1 MREFAARSR
10 KSRGRERKAMP
21 DYKWPDAEHRTLIGK
36 RTLRVDSPDKVSGQ
50 ARYTYDVKRPG
61 LLFGKMLRAPYA
73 HCKVVSIDI
82 SAAEKMPGVK
92 GIQIVQ
98 KAGSTIH
105 WAGDEVVA
113 VAAVDEATAED
124 AARAIQVQYE
134 KLPHLV
140 SDAEPP
146 AGAGESQGPLSIDD
160 LGDMLDNQVPERQII
175 SMIQEYGISFTPTDQ
190 DVKEAKE
197 EGVPASIIEAVQKAT
212 VHPEAAGKT
221 TKSNYV
227 KAASQTQADG
237 EKAFAECDAV
247 AEGLYGAPVITHCCM
262 EAHGSTSEWTDADH
276 LFVHMSTQNVSGIA
290 GQMAE
295 PLKVPAANIRVHQDH
310 VGGGFGSKFGPDRWG
325 IVTAELSKKADG
337 KPVRMMLERDS
348 ELKVAGARPS
358 AYARVKVGA
367 KKDGTLVVWQ
377 SQSWGTGGPGGGGM
391 PPIPYCFSIP
401 NQRKEHTAIRNNIGP
416 ARAWRAPN
424 HPQAAVLTM
433 CALDD
438 LAAQLKMDPY
448 EFFLKNIELTRLP
461 QVYKD
466 EFPIAAELIGWKE
479 KWRPRGMNL
488 SGNIARGVGLS
499 LHTWGGRGHASDCD
513 LSIHPDGSV
522 DIKMGTQDIG
532 TGTRTCIAVVA
543 ADALGLRAE
552 DIKLY
557 IGDTLYPPSGGSGGS
572 TTPGGVSSST
582 RRAVVDARDALLA
595 KVAPALKA
603 QAEDLEARDGR
614 VQVKSDPSRSLTWKE
629 ACSKIGATPITAHG
643 HNDQAA
649 AKNKP
654 DLTNSGVGGVQ
665 MAEVEVDIETGI
677 VKVTKMVAVQ
687 DCGLIIDVRLAESSV
702 MGAMIMGI
710 SYSLFEEK
718 VMDPATG
725 RMLNADMEFYRLA
738 GLNDIPELKV
748 HMMTGQGY
756 DERGVIGLGEP
767 PAVSPGAA
775 ISNAVANAIGVRVGV
790 LPITPDKVLAA
801 MNSAQKA
808 GA

>member
-1 MREFAARSR
+1 
-10 KSRGRERKAMP
+10 MP
-21 DYKWPDAEHRTLIGK
+21 DYQWPDPEHRTLIGK
-36 RTLRVDSPDKVSGQ
+36 RISRVDSPDKVSGR
-50 ARYTYDVKRPG
+50 ARYTYDVNRPG
-61 LLFGKMLRAPYA
+61 MLFGKMLRSPYA
-73 HCKVVSIDI
+73 HAKIVSIDI

-92 GIQIVQ
+92 AIEIVQ

-124 AARAIQVQYE
+124 AVRVIQVKYQE
-134 KLPHLV
+134 LSHLV

-146 AGAGESQGPLSIDD
+146 RDAGESQGPLSMDD
-160 LGDMLDNQVPERQII
+160 LGDMLDNQVPENQIV
-175 SMIQEYGISFTPTDQ
+175 SQVQQYGISFKPTEE
-190 DVKEAKE
+190 DVKGAKE
-197 EGVPASIIEAVQKAT
+197 EGVPDAVIDAVLKAS
-212 VHPEAAGKT
+212 VHPEAAGKS
-221 TKSNYV
+221 KSNYQKSAV
-227 KAASQTQADG
+227 QTQGDIDR
-237 EKAFAECDAV
+237 AFAEAEAV
-247 AEGLYGAPVITHCCM
+247 SEGLYGAPVITHCCM
-262 EAHGSTSEWTDADH
+262 ESHGSTSEWTDPEH

-295 PLKVPAANIRVHQDH
+295 PLKMPASNIRVHQDH

-325 IVTAELSKKADG
+325 IVTAKLSKKASG
-337 KPVRMMLERDS
+337 KPVRLMLERDS
-348 ELKVAGARPS
+348 ELEVAGARPS

-367 KKDGTLVVWQ
+367 KKDGTLVAWQ

-391 PPIPYCFSIP
+391 PPIPYCFAAP

-433 CALDD
+433 SALDD
-438 LAAQLKMDPY
+438 LAAKLNMDPY

-461 QVYKD
+461 NVYRE
-466 EFPIAAELIGWKE
+466 EFPIAAELMGWKE
-479 KWRPRGMNL
+479 KWHPRGQNI
-488 SGNIARGVGLS
+488 SGGIARGVGLS
-499 LHTWGGRGHASDCD
+499 LHTWGGRGHGSDCD

-543 ADALGLRAE
+543 ADALGLHVDA
-552 DIKLY
+552 IKLY

-582 RRAVVDARDALLA
+582 RRAVVDARDVLFA
-595 KVAPALKA
+595 KVAPALNA
-603 QAEDLEARDGR
+603 QPDDLECRDSKVR
-614 VQVKSDPSRSLTWKE
+614 LKSDPSRSLSWKE
-629 ACSKIGATPITAHG
+629 ACSKIGATPITCHG

-649 AKNKP
+649 SKNKP
-654 DLTNSGVGGVQ
+654 DLTNSGVAGVQ
-665 MAEVEVDIETGI
+665 MAEVAVDTDTGI
-677 VKVTKMVAVQ
+677 VKLTKMVAVQ
-687 DCGLIIDVRLAESSV
+687 DCGLIIDVKMAESSV
-702 MGAMIMGI
+702 LGALTMGI

-718 VMDPATG
+718 IMDSTTG

-748 HMMTGQGY
+748 HMMTGKGY

-767 PAVSPGAA
+767 PVISSGAA
-775 ISNAVANAIGVRVGV
+775 ISNAVANAIGVRVGI
-790 LPITPDKVLAA
+790 LPLTPAKVLAA
-801 MNSAQKA
+801 LNHGSAQKA

>member
-1 MREFAARSR
+1 
-10 KSRGRERKAMP
+10 MP
-21 DYKWPDAEHRTLIGK
+21 DYQWPDPAHRTLIGK
-36 RTLRVDSPDKVSGQ
+36 RTPRVDSPEKVSGQ
-50 ARYTYDVKRPG
+50 ARYTYDIKRPG
-61 LLFGKMLRAPYA
+61 MLYGKMVRSPYA
-73 HCKVVSIDI
+73 HCKIVSIDT

-92 GIQIVQ
+92 AIEIVQ
-98 KAGSTIH
+98 KPGATIP
-105 WAGDEVVA
+105 WAGDEVVG
-113 VAAVDEATAED
+113 VAAIDEATAED
-124 AARAIQVQYE
+124 AARAIQVKYQ

-146 AGAGESQGPLSIDD
+146 AGAAENQGPLSLDD
-160 LGDMLDNQVPERQII
+160 LGDMLQNQVPERQIVAL
-175 SMIQEYGISFTPTDQ
+175 IQEYGISFKPTEEDI
-190 DVKEAKE
+190 KEAKD
-197 EGVPASIIEAVQKAT
+197 EGVPDSVIEAARTAT
-212 VHPEAAGKT
+212 VHPEAGTK

-227 KAASQTQADG
+227 KAAVQSQGDV
-237 EKAFAECDAV
+237 EKAFAEADAV
-247 AEGLYGAPVITHCCM
+247 AEGLYGAPVIVHCCM
-262 EAHGSTSEWTDADH
+262 EAHGSISEWTDPDH

-295 PLKVPAANIRVHQDH
+295 PLKLPAANIRVHQDH
-310 VGGGFGSKFGPDRWG
+310 VGGGFGSKFSPDRWG
-325 IVTAELSKKADG
+325 IVTAQLSKKADG

-348 ELKVAGARPS
+348 ELEVAGARPS

-367 KKDGTLVVWQ
+367 KKDGTLVAWQ
-377 SQSWGTGGPGGGGM
+377 SHSWGTGGPGGGGM

-401 NQRKEHTAIRNNIGP
+401 NQHKEHTAIRNNIGP

-424 HPQAAVLTM
+424 HPQACVLTM
-433 CALDD
+433 SALDD
-438 LAAQLKMDPY
+438 LAAKLNMDPY
-448 EFFLKNIELTRLP
+448 EFFLKNLELTRLSKI
-461 QVYKD
+461 YRD
-466 EFPIAAELIGWKE
+466 EFPIAAEMMGWKE
-479 KWRPRGMNL
+479 KWHPRGQNI

-543 ADALGLRAE
+543 ADALGLQAT

-582 RRAVVDARDALLA
+582 RRAVVDARDALFA
-595 KVAPALKA
+595 KVAPALNV
-603 QAEDLEARDGR
+603 QPDDLEARDGSVR
-614 VQVKSDPSRSLTWKE
+614 VKSDPSRSLSWKE
-629 ACSKIGATPITAHG
+629 ACSKIGATPITSHG

-665 MAEVEVDIETGI
+665 MAEVAVDTETGI

-687 DCGLIIDVRLAESSV
+687 DCGLVIDPKMAESSV
-702 MGAMIMGI
+702 LGALVMGI

-718 VMDPATG
+718 IMDPTTG

-748 HMMTGQGY
+748 HMMTGPGY

-767 PAVSPGAA
+767 PVISSGAA

-790 LPITPDKVLAA
+790 IPLTPAKVLAA
-801 MNSAQKA
+801 LNQTQKA

>member
-1 MREFAARSR
+1 MQ
-10 KSRGRERKAMP
+10 
-21 DYKWPDAEHRTLIGK
+21 DYQWPDAAHRTLIGK
-36 RTLRVDSPDKVSGQ
+36 RISRVDSPDKVSGQ

-61 LLFGKMLRAPYA
+61 MLFGKMLRSPYA
-73 HCKVVSIDI
+73 YCKVISIDT

-92 GIQIVQ
+92 AIEVVQ
-98 KAGSTIH
+98 KPGSNIH

-124 AARAIQVQYE
+124 AIRLIQVKYQ

-146 AGAGESQGPLSIDD
+146 EGAGESQGPLSLDD
-160 LGDMLDNQVPERQII
+160 LGDMLDNQVPDNQIV
-175 SMIQEYGISFTPTDQ
+175 SMIKQYGLSFKPTENDL
-190 DVKEAKE
+190 KEAKE
-197 EGVPASIIEAVQKAT
+197 EGVPDAILDAARSAE
-212 VHPEAAGKT
+212 VHPEAANKT
-221 TKSNYV
+221 RSNYQ
-227 KAASQTQADG
+227 KAASQSQGDVD
-237 EKAFAECDAV
+237 KAFSEADAV
-247 AEGLYGAPVITHCCM
+247 NEGVYGAPVITHCCM
-262 EAHGSTSEWTDADH
+262 ESHGSTSEWTDPDH

-295 PLKVPAANIRVHQDH
+295 PLKIPAANIRVHQDH

-325 IVTAELSKKADG
+325 IVTAKLSKKAGG
-337 KPVRMMLERDS
+337 KPVRMMLERDV
-348 ELKVAGARPS
+348 ELQVAGARPS
-358 AYARVKVGA
+358 AYAKVKVAA
-367 KKDGTLVVWQ
+367 KKDGTLVAWQ
-377 SQSWGTGGPGGGGM
+377 SRSWGTGGPGGGGM
-391 PPIPYCFSIP
+391 PPIPYCFVAP

-433 CALDD
+433 SALDD
-438 LAAQLKMDPY
+438 LAAKLNMDPY
-448 EFFLKNIELTRLP
+448 DFFLKNIELTRLP
-461 QVYKD
+461 NVYRE

-479 KWRPRGMNL
+479 KWHPRGQNI
-488 SGNIARGVGLS
+488 SGHIARGVGLS
-499 LHTWGGRGHASDCD
+499 LHTWGGRGHSSDCD

-543 ADALGLRAE
+543 ADALGLQVN

-557 IGDTLYPPSGGSGGS
+557 IGDTQYPPSGGSGGS

-582 RRAVVDARDALLA
+582 RRAVVDARDALFA
-595 KVAPALKA
+595 KVAPALNA
-603 QAEDLEARDGR
+603 QPDDLEARDGSIR
-614 VQVKSDPSRSLTWKE
+614 LKTDPSRSISWKE
-629 ACSKIGATPITAHG
+629 ACSKIGATPITCHG
-643 HNDQAA
+643 HNDQVA

-665 MAEVEVDIETGI
+665 MAEVAVDTETGV

-687 DCGLIIDVRLAESSV
+687 DCGLIIDVKMAESSV
-702 MGAMIMGI
+702 MGALTMGI

-718 VMDPATG
+718 VMDPTTG

-748 HMMTGQGY
+748 HMMTGKGY

-775 ISNAVANAIGVRVGV
+775 ISNAVANALGVRVGI
-790 LPITPDKVLAA
+790 LPLTPDKVLAA
-801 MNSAQKA
+801 LNQGSSQKA